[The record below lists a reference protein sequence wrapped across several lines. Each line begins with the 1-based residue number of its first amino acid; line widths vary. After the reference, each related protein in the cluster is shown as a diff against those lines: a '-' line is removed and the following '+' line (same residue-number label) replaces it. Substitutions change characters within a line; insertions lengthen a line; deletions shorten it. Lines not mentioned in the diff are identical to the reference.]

1 MDFHY
6 FGSFRFFPFRQTP
19 AYPPHFHRTESGDGG
34 GCAVDVQ
41 WISGGRWLIKCDLK
55 EFRRNFDPLKLLV
68 ETPMR
73 VKDAPLTLRGKLRTS
88 FALSYQLLRLIS
100 ICGLAAVSMAFRANS
115 GLAFSA
121 KPIGVALA
129 QPLCRHRSL
138 NRMRTTKFF
147 EEP

>member
-1 MDFHY
+1 MQTKLRLLKEPL
-6 FGSFRFFPFRQTP
+6 GSIRSLSAF
-19 AYPPHFHRTESGDGG
+19 A
-34 GCAVDVQ
+34 A
-41 WISGGRWLIKCDLK
+41 GRKGVL
-55 EFRRNFDPLKLLV
+55 EFRRFFGSSKFLV

-73 VKDAPLTLRGKLRTS
+73 VKDAPLTLRRKLRTS

-100 ICGLAAVSMAFRANS
+100 ICGLAAVSMAVRANS

-138 NRMRTTKFF
+138 NRMRSSKFF
-147 EEP
+147 EGPKLRRATVPLRYL